1 MKHHLEVESPSLSSL
16 LKHPRVLQKES
27 IKRRNV
33 KMEEAKGGE
42 KKISEL
48 KRGLQDT
55 KKSRR
60 VQSFAY
66 CVVGQVLSSSVPRS
80 SAANVVGF
88 ARIYPINLETVW
100 HCLRRVQEYWPPVQ
114 S

>member
-1 MKHHLEVESPSLSSL
+1 MKHHLEADSASLSSL
-16 LKHPRVLQKES
+16 LKHPRVLQKEER
-27 IKRRNV
+27 IKRKNV

-42 KKISEL
+42 KEISEL
-48 KRGLQDT
+48 TRGLQDT

-66 CVVGQVLSSSVPRS
+66 CFVGQVLSSSVPRS

-88 ARIYPINLETVW
+88 VRIYPI
-100 HCLRRVQEYWPPVQ
+100 
-114 S
+114 